1 MTRNSIRRIV
11 VIFPAK
17 NEEETIEYLIRAA
30 KESHYKPEVI
40 VVDAYSSDRTVKIAL
55 DNGARVIE
63 QDNRMFPA
71 KGIAMKKGIKEA
83 INSNSNIVLFLDAD
97 IKNLTSEWVDKLV
110 DGCINCDMVRG
121 YYQRHGRDAPVTK
134 LIARPMISIFFPEL
148 SQFEQ
153 PLSGEV
159 CARTE
164 VWKRLLD
171 QNPPDGWGIDV
182 WFLIEAAMAGYQIKE
197 IYLGTKEHTS
207 FEDYRED
214 VGKLAK
220 MAEQVEFTI
229 LKEAFKFGR
238 IERHEDVKT

>member
-1 MTRNSIRRIV
+1 MPSNTA

-17 NEEETIEYLIRAA
+17 NEEETIEHVIRTA
-30 KESHYKPEVI
+30 KRSHYNPNVI
-40 VVDAYSSDRTVKIAL
+40 VIDAYSSDATVSKARNAGAL
-55 DNGARVIE
+55 VI
-63 QDNRMFPA
+63 QQKKKLFPG
-71 KGIAMKKGIKEA
+71 KGIAMKNGIMEA
-83 INSNSNIVLFLDAD
+83 INSKSDMVLFLDSD
-97 IKNLTSEWVDKLV
+97 IKNLTVDWIDKLIE
-110 DGCINCDMVRG
+110 GCIKCDMVRG

-134 LIARPMISIFFPEL
+134 LIAKPMLRVFFPEVAN
-148 SQFEQ
+148 FEQ

-164 VWKRLLD
+164 IWKRLLD
-171 QNPPDGWGIDV
+171 ENPPDGWGIDV

-207 FEDYRED
+207 FDDYRED

-229 LKEAFKFGR
+229 IKEAIKYSR
-238 IERHEDVKT
+238 IDLNKDVKI

>member
-1 MTRNSIRRIV
+1 MTQDFPKIV
-11 VIFPAK
+11 VIFPTK
-17 NEEETIEYLIRAA
+17 NEEDTIEHVIKTAR
-30 KESHYKPEVI
+30 KSQCRPEVI
-40 VVDAYSSDRTVKIAL
+40 VVDAYSSDRTVKIAR

-63 QDNRMFPA
+63 QDSRIFPA
-71 KGIAMKKGIKEA
+71 KGIAMKNGINEA
-83 INSNSNIVLFLDAD
+83 VRSNANIVLFLDAD
-97 IKNLTSEWVDKLV
+97 IKNLTPAWVDKLV

-134 LIARPMISIFFPEL
+134 LIARPMISVFFPEI
-148 SQFEQ
+148 SHFEQ

-164 VWKRLLD
+164 VWKRLLTK
-171 QNPPDGWGIDV
+171 NPPDGWGIDV

-197 IYLGTKEHTS
+197 IFLGAKEHTS

-229 LKEAFKFGR
+229 LKEAIKYGR
-238 IERHEDVKT
+238 IKRHQDVNT

>member
-1 MTRNSIRRIV
+1 MTQDFPKIV
-11 VIFPAK
+11 VIFPTK
-17 NEEETIEYLIRAA
+17 NEEETIEHVIKTAR
-30 KESHYKPEVI
+30 KSQCRPEVI
-40 VVDAYSSDRTVKIAL
+40 VVDAYSSDRTVKIAR

-63 QDNRMFPA
+63 QDSRMFPA
-71 KGIAMKKGIKEA
+71 KGIAMKNGINEA
-83 INSNSNIVLFLDAD
+83 IRSNANIVLFLDAD
-97 IKNLTSEWVDKLV
+97 IKNLTPEWVDKLV

-134 LIARPMISIFFPEL
+134 LIARPMISVFFPEI
-148 SQFEQ
+148 SHFEQ

-164 VWKRLLD
+164 VWKRLLT

-182 WFLIEAAMAGYQIKE
+182 WFLIEAAIAGYQIKE
-197 IYLGTKEHTS
+197 IFLGAKEHTS

-229 LKEAFKFGR
+229 LKEAIKYGR
-238 IERHEDVKT
+238 IERHQDVNT